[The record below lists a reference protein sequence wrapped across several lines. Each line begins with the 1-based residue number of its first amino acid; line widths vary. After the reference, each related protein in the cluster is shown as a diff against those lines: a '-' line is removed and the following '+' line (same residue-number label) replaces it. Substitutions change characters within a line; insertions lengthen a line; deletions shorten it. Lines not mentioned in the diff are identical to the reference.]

1 MRETS
6 VNDALNIK
14 NLRWLLLTL
23 YCCAFVYSF
32 AQNGLPVA
40 RMAVL
45 AWVSAAFI
53 LGNVGKPWRKQ
64 WQMIG
69 DLTFY
74 ACMWLS
80 YDYSRGIADSFGFPL
95 QVELPRNID
104 KVLFFG
110 NDPNVWMQDQLWN
123 KNIQWYDVFGSIV
136 YFTHFFVP
144 VATSVYLWIRYREQW
159 LRYIRRFASVL
170 FAGVA
175 TYVVMP
181 TVPPWMAAD
190 EKYPYQILEP
200 LQRSTGR
207 GWNWLGLETVS
218 NVLLRG
224 QQWANPTAALP
235 SLHAAFALFVVV
247 FFWQKMTNKWVRY
260 SSLLFPLSMA
270 WCLVYFAEHYIT
282 DIVAGWA
289 YVGAS
294 FWFWNRWE
302 AKRQVNEP
310 LA

>member
-14 NLRWLLLTL
+14 NLRWLLLAL

-45 AWVSAAFI
+45 GWVSAAFI
-53 LGNVGKPWRKQ
+53 LGNIGKPWRKQ

-235 SLHAAFALFVVV
+235 SLHAAFALFVIV